1 MSRVSV
7 EAASADR
14 FADVQHALTGG
25 GDGASCQ
32 CQWWTLTN
40 AQFSATGVDERRRIL
55 RDEIDVGPAPGLV
68 AYVEGVAA
76 GWVRVGPRVR
86 QPRLERTRAFA
97 SVSDQPWDDASV
109 WAVTCFATR
118 REHRGEGV
126 TATLL
131 DAAVA
136 FARDGGARVLEAY
149 PIDPEAGRRHTAN
162 SLFHGILSTFLSA
175 GFREVG
181 RSRPDRVVVAL
192 DLRE

>member
-7 EAASADR
+7 EAASTDR
-14 FADVQHALTGG
+14 FADVQHALIGG
-25 GDGASCQ
+25 GDGATCQ
-32 CQWWTLTN
+32 CQWWMLTN

-55 RDEIDVGPAPGLV
+55 RDEIDIGPAPGLV

-97 SVSDQPWDDASV
+97 SVSEQPWDDASV

-126 TATLL
+126 ATALL
-131 DAAVA
+131 DAAIP
-136 FARDGGARVLEAY
+136 FARDGGARILEAY

-162 SLFHGILSTFLSA
+162 SLFHGALSSFLTA

-181 RSRPDRVVVAL
+181 RSRPDRVVVAF

>member
-14 FADVQHALTGG
+14 FADVQHALAGG

-40 AQFSATGVDERRRIL
+40 AQFSATGVDDRRRML
-55 RDEIDVGPAPGLV
+55 HDEIDVDPPPGLV
-68 AYVEGVAA
+68 AYVEGAAA

-97 SVSDQPWDDASV
+97 SVSEQPWDDESV
-109 WAVTCFATR
+109 WAVTCFVVRKERR
-118 REHRGEGV
+118 REGLN
-126 TATLL
+126 AALL
-131 DAAVA
+131 EAAIP
-136 FARDGGARVLEAY
+136 FARDGGARILEAY
-149 PIDPEAGRRHTAN
+149 PIDPEADRRHTAN
-162 SLFHGILSTFLSA
+162 SLFHGVLSTFLAA

-181 RSRPDRVVVAL
+181 RSRPDRVVVSL
-192 DLRE
+192 DLEG

>member
-1 MSRVSV
+1 MSRVTV

-40 AQFSATGVDERRRIL
+40 AQFSAATAEERL
-55 RDEIDVGPAPGLV
+55 RMLHDEIGAGPPPGLI
-68 AYVEGVAA
+68 AYVEDVPA

-97 SVSDQPWDDASV
+97 SVSEQPWDDASV
-109 WAVTCFATR
+109 WAVTCFVTR
-118 REHRGEGV
+118 KEHRGEGLN
-126 TATLL
+126 AALL
-131 DAAVA
+131 DAAVT
-136 FARDGGARVLEAY
+136 FARARGARVLEAY

-162 SLFHGILSTFLSA
+162 SLFHGLLSTFLSA

-192 DLRE
+192 TLEK

>member
-32 CQWWTLTN
+32 CQWWMLTN

-55 RDEIDVGPAPGLV
+55 RDEIDAGPAPGLV

-97 SVSDQPWDDASV
+97 SVSEQPWDDASV

-118 REHRGEGV
+118 RERRGEGV
-126 TATLL
+126 ATALL
-131 DAAVA
+131 DAAIP
-136 FARDGGARVLEAY
+136 FARDGGARVLEGY

-162 SLFHGILSTFLSA
+162 SLFHGVLSSFLTA

-181 RSRPDRVVVAL
+181 RSRPDRVVVAF